1 MIILKGKYN
10 EAKVFTDTAD
20 DVTTSQIIELCNQ
33 EFAKKSIIRIMPDCH
48 KGAGCTI
55 GTTMTLD
62 NKVVPNLVGVDIGCG
77 IYAVKL
83 EEREIDF
90 SALDI
95 IIRENIPSGF
105 KVRAYKEISKANPK
119 LELLFCKD
127 DINLDRA
134 YVSIGTLGGGNH
146 FIEVGKDSKGSL
158 WLLIHSGSRN
168 IGKQVAEY
176 HQGLA
181 VKKLTDKSDLIKQ
194 TIERLKQE
202 GREKDIEA
210 EVKKI
215 KMPSVPKG
223 LEYLDKVDFRNYLRD
238 MIIMQ
243 EYARINREEIAEVIL
258 RKMSLHPVKQSS
270 FHTVH
275 NYIDIVSMIL
285 RKGAVSAEK
294 DETLVIPIN
303 MRDGTLLC
311 KGKGNSDWNY
321 SAPHG
326 AGRLMSRSQARA
338 KVSLG
343 EFEDSMKDVWT
354 TSVSQSTIDESPMAY
369 KPMSEI
375 LENIKDTVEVID
387 IIKPLYNF
395 KAGE

>member
-1 MIILKGKYN
+1 MITLKGKYN

-20 DVTTSQIIELCNQ
+20 DVTISQIIELCNQ

-55 GTTMTLD
+55 GTTMTIKD
-62 NKVVPNLVGVDIGCG
+62 KVVPNLVGVDIGCG

-90 SALDI
+90 ADLDM

-105 KVRAYKEISKANPK
+105 KVRAYKEISKRDPK

-127 DINLDRA
+127 DINLDKA
-134 YVSIGTLGGGNH
+134 HASIGTLGGGNH
-146 FIEVGKDSKGSL
+146 FIEVGNDSKGNL

-168 IGKQVAEY
+168 VGKQVAEY
-176 HQGLA
+176 HQEVA
-181 VKKLTDKSDLIKQ
+181 VKKLTDKSDLIRQ
-194 TIERLKQE
+194 TIKRLKQE
-202 GREKDIEA
+202 GREKDIES

-215 KMPSVPKG
+215 KMPAIPKG
-223 LEYLDKVDFRNYLRD
+223 LEYLDRIDFRNYLHD

-243 EYARINREEIAEVIL
+243 EYARMNREEIAEVIL
-258 RKMSLHPVKQSS
+258 RKMSLHPAKHGS

-275 NYIDIVSMIL
+275 NYIDIVPMIL

-294 DETLVIPIN
+294 YEILVIPIN

-338 KVSLG
+338 KVSLF
-343 EFEDSMKDVWT
+343 EFEESMKDVWT
-354 TSVSQSTIDESPMAY
+354 TSVSQFTIDESPMAY
-369 KPMSEI
+369 KPIDEI

-395 KAGE
+395 KASE